1 MNDFIPAFEW
11 QRVMVEPWT
20 ENLPTTFW
28 IVLMGFL
35 ITAACGMIGN
45 YLILR
50 RMALVGDAIS
60 HSVLPGLAIAFLL
73 SHSLNTL
80 PMFIGALGAGI
91 VTTVM
96 IELIHKKTRVKQ
108 DSAIGITFSTLFAI
122 GVILISLGQT
132 DAVHLDAECVLYGE
146 IAFVPLDLVKTELG
160 PGALSV
166 VKNIP
171 GLNSE
176 MFLDGNL
183 LTIAPPP
190 VIRMAVVTGITLLLI
205 LVFYKELLVTSFD
218 SGLSSSL
225 GINSTVVHYAL
236 MGMLSVIIVSAFEA
250 VGAIL
255 VIAMLILPGATASL
269 LAYRLPPMFGITVIH
284 AALSAVGG
292 IHLAT
297 WLKCSEAGAM
307 VVAGSVLFAL
317 AWVFSPSQGLLLR
330 WLRPRS
336 WTNLMRR
343 TSSAWPREFEK
354 FSASSWDTDFTDSRG
369 EFSFNIDGQDAQDE
383 KNLSTMF
390 DFLCP
395 AFNSFNLCPFRGFSR
410 LGTKKGTLSSPL
422 KFVAGLV

>member
-73 SHSLNTL
+73 AHSLNTV

-91 VTTVM
+91 VTTVL
-96 IELIHKKTRVKQ
+96 IELIHKKSRVKQ

-122 GVILISLGQT
+122 GVILISFGQMEE
-132 DAVHLDAECVLYGE
+132 VHLDAECVLYGE
-146 IAFVPLDLVKTELG
+146 IALVPLDLPVQTQLG

-166 VKNIP
+166 VEKIP
-171 GLNSE
+171 LLNSE
-176 MFLDGNL
+176 MFLNGNV
-183 LTIAPPP
+183 LTIAPPS

-225 GINSTVVHYAL
+225 GINATMVHYAL
-236 MGMLSVIIVSAFEA
+236 MAMLSVIIVSAFEA

-269 LAYRLPPMFGITVIH
+269 LAHRLPPMFGITVLH

-292 IHLAT
+292 VHLAT
-297 WLKCSEAGAM
+297 WLNCSPAGAM

-317 AWVFSPSQGLLLR
+317 AWVFSPSQGLLRR
-330 WLRPRS
+330 WLG
-336 WTNLMRR
+336 
-343 TSSAWPREFEK
+343 RELDEL
-354 FSASSWDTDFTDSRG
+354 DEEELERL
-369 EFSFNIDGQDAQDE
+369 AQ
-383 KNLSTMF
+383 
-390 DFLCP
+390 
-395 AFNSFNLCPFRGFSR
+395 G
-410 LGTKKGTLSSPL
+410 
-422 KFVAGLV
+422 V

>member
-11 QRVMVEPWT
+11 QRVMVEPWA
-20 ENLPTTFW
+20 ENLSTTFW

-35 ITAACGMIGN
+35 ITAACGLIGN

-73 SHSLNTL
+73 SHSLNTV

-122 GVILISLGQT
+122 GVILISFGQT

-146 IAFVPLDLVKTELG
+146 IGFVPLVLVQTELG

-166 VKNIP
+166 VEKIP

-183 LTIAPPP
+183 LTIAPPS
-190 VIRMAVVTGITLLLI
+190 VIRMAIVTGMTLLLI

-236 MGMLSVIIVSAFEA
+236 MAMLSVIIVSAFEA

-292 IHLAT
+292 IHLAA

-330 WLRPRS
+330 WFGRKLEE
-336 WTNLMRR
+336 L
-343 TSSAWPREFEK
+343 
-354 FSASSWDTDFTDSRG
+354 
-369 EFSFNIDGQDAQDE
+369 DAE
-383 KNLSTMF
+383 
-390 DFLCP
+390 
-395 AFNSFNLCPFRGFSR
+395 AIER
-410 LGTKKGTLSSPL
+410 LAKE
-422 KFVAGLV
+422 A

>member
-1 MNDFIPAFEW
+1 
-11 QRVMVEPWT
+11 MVEPWT
-20 ENLPTTFW
+20 ENLTTTFW

-35 ITAACGMIGN
+35 VTAACGMIGN

-73 SHSLNTL
+73 MHSLKTV
-80 PMFIGALGAGI
+80 PMFIGALVAGI
-91 VTTVM
+91 LTTVL
-96 IELIHKKTRVKQ
+96 IELIHKKSRVKQ

-122 GVILISLGQT
+122 GVILISFGQME
-132 DAVHLDAECVLYGE
+132 AVHLDAECVLYGE
-146 IAFVPLDLVKTELG
+146 IALVPLDLVQTQLG

-166 VKNIP
+166 VEKIP

-176 MFLDGNL
+176 MFLNGNL
-183 LTIAPPP
+183 FTIAPPS

-225 GINSTVVHYAL
+225 GINSTVVHYTL
-236 MGMLSVIIVSAFEA
+236 MGLLSVIIVSAFEA

-269 LAYRLPPMFGITVIH
+269 LVHRLPPMFGITVIH
-284 AALSAVGG
+284 AALSAGGG

-297 WLKCSEAGAM
+297 WLNCSPAGAM

-317 AWVFSPSQGLLLR
+317 AWMFSPSQGLLRR
-330 WLRPRS
+330 WLR
-336 WTNLMRR
+336 
-343 TSSAWPREFEK
+343 RELDELDEEGLERL
-354 FSASSWDTDFTDSRG
+354 ARG
-369 EFSFNIDGQDAQDE
+369 
-383 KNLSTMF
+383 
-390 DFLCP
+390 
-395 AFNSFNLCPFRGFSR
+395 
-410 LGTKKGTLSSPL
+410 
-422 KFVAGLV
+422 V

>member
-11 QRVMVEPWT
+11 QRVMVEPWA
-20 ENLPTTFW
+20 ENLSTTFW

-35 ITAACGMIGN
+35 ITAACGLIGN

-73 SHSLNTL
+73 SHSLNTV

-122 GVILISLGQT
+122 GVILISFGQT
-132 DAVHLDAECVLYGE
+132 DAVDLDTECVLYGE

-160 PGALSV
+160 LGMLSV
-166 VKNIP
+166 VEIIP

-176 MFLDGNL
+176 LFLDGNM
-183 LTIAPPP
+183 LTIAPPS
-190 VIRMAVVTGITLLLI
+190 VIRMAVVTGVTLLLI

-225 GINSTVVHYAL
+225 GINATVVHYAL

-269 LAYRLPPMFGITVIH
+269 LAYRLPTMFGITVVH
-284 AALSAVGG
+284 ALLSAVGG

-297 WLKCSEAGAM
+297 WLNCSPAGAM
-307 VVAGSVLFAL
+307 VVAGSALFAL
-317 AWVFSPSQGLLLR
+317 AWIFSPSQGLLLR
-330 WLRPRS
+330 WFG
-336 WTNLMRR
+336 
-343 TSSAWPREFEK
+343 RELDK
-354 FSASSWDTDFTDSRG
+354 L
-369 EFSFNIDGQDAQDE
+369 DE
-383 KNLSTMF
+383 EEIE
-390 DFLCP
+390 
-395 AFNSFNLCPFRGFSR
+395 R
-410 LGTKKGTLSSPL
+410 LVKGT
-422 KFVAGLV
+422 

>member
-1 MNDFIPAFEW
+1 
-11 QRVMVEPWT
+11 MVEPWT
-20 ENLPTTFW
+20 ENLTTTFW

-35 ITAACGMIGN
+35 VTAACGMIGN

-73 SHSLNTL
+73 MHSLKTV
-80 PMFIGALGAGI
+80 PMFIGALVAGI
-91 VTTVM
+91 LTTVL
-96 IELIHKKTRVKQ
+96 IELIHKKSRVKQ

-122 GVILISLGQT
+122 GVILISFGQME
-132 DAVHLDAECVLYGE
+132 AVHLDAECVLYGE
-146 IAFVPLDLVKTELG
+146 IALVPLDLVQTQLG

-166 VKNIP
+166 VEKIP

-176 MFLDGNL
+176 MFLNGNL
-183 LTIAPPP
+183 FTIAPPS

-225 GINSTVVHYAL
+225 GINSTVVHYTL

-269 LAYRLPPMFGITVIH
+269 LVHRLPPMFGITVIH
-284 AALSAVGG
+284 AALSAGGG

-297 WLKCSEAGAM
+297 WLNCSPAGAM

-317 AWVFSPSQGLLLR
+317 AWMFSPSQGLLRR
-330 WLRPRS
+330 WLR
-336 WTNLMRR
+336 
-343 TSSAWPREFEK
+343 REL
-354 FSASSWDTDFTDSRG
+354 
-369 EFSFNIDGQDAQDE
+369 DE
-383 KNLSTMF
+383 L
-390 DFLCP
+390 DEEGLE
-395 AFNSFNLCPFRGFSR
+395 R
-410 LGTKKGTLSSPL
+410 LAREG
-422 KFVAGLV
+422 

>member
-1 MNDFIPAFEW
+1 
-11 QRVMVEPWT
+11 MVEPWV

-35 ITAACGMIGN
+35 ITAACGLIGN

-73 SHSLNTL
+73 AHSLSTL
-80 PMFIGALGAGI
+80 PMFLGALGAGI

-122 GVILISLGQT
+122 GVILISFGQT

-146 IAFVPLDLVKTELG
+146 IGFVPLVLVQTELG

-166 VKNIP
+166 VEKIP

-183 LTIAPPP
+183 LTIAPPS
-190 VIRMAVVTGITLLLI
+190 VIRMAIVTGMTLLLI

-284 AALSAVGG
+284 AALSALGG

-330 WLRPRS
+330 WFGRKLEE
-336 WTNLMRR
+336 L
-343 TSSAWPREFEK
+343 
-354 FSASSWDTDFTDSRG
+354 
-369 EFSFNIDGQDAQDE
+369 DAE
-383 KNLSTMF
+383 
-390 DFLCP
+390 
-395 AFNSFNLCPFRGFSR
+395 AIER
-410 LGTKKGTLSSPL
+410 LAKE
-422 KFVAGLV
+422 A

>member
-11 QRVMVEPWT
+11 QRVMVEPWV

-35 ITAACGMIGN
+35 ITAACGLIGN

-73 SHSLNTL
+73 AHSLSTL
-80 PMFIGALGAGI
+80 PMFLGALGAGI

-122 GVILISLGQT
+122 GVILISFGQT

-146 IAFVPLDLVKTELG
+146 IGFVPLVLVQTELG

-166 VKNIP
+166 VEKIP

-183 LTIAPPP
+183 LTIAPPS
-190 VIRMAVVTGITLLLI
+190 VIRMAIVTGMTLLLI

-330 WLRPRS
+330 WFGRKLEE
-336 WTNLMRR
+336 L
-343 TSSAWPREFEK
+343 
-354 FSASSWDTDFTDSRG
+354 
-369 EFSFNIDGQDAQDE
+369 DAE
-383 KNLSTMF
+383 
-390 DFLCP
+390 
-395 AFNSFNLCPFRGFSR
+395 AIER
-410 LGTKKGTLSSPL
+410 LAKE
-422 KFVAGLV
+422 A

>member
-1 MNDFIPAFEW
+1 MTDFIPAFEW

-73 SHSLNTL
+73 SHSLNTV

-122 GVILISLGQT
+122 GVILISFGQT

-146 IAFVPLDLVKTELG
+146 IGYVPLVLVQTELG

-171 GLNSE
+171 VLNSE
-176 MFLDGNL
+176 MFLNGNL
-183 LTIAPPP
+183 LTIAPPS
-190 VIRMAVVTGITLLLI
+190 VIRMAAVTGITLLLI
-205 LVFYKELLVTSFD
+205 VVFYKELLVTSFD

-317 AWVFSPSQGLLLR
+317 AWMFSTSQGLLQR
-330 WLRPRS
+330 WLG
-336 WTNLMRR
+336 
-343 TSSAWPREFEK
+343 REL
-354 FSASSWDTDFTDSRG
+354 
-369 EFSFNIDGQDAQDE
+369 DE
-383 KNLSTMF
+383 L
-390 DFLCP
+390 DEEDIE
-395 AFNSFNLCPFRGFSR
+395 R
-410 LGTKKGTLSSPL
+410 LAKG
-422 KFVAGLV
+422 V

>member
-1 MNDFIPAFEW
+1 
-11 QRVMVEPWT
+11 MVEPWT
-20 ENLPTTFW
+20 ANLPTTFW

-35 ITAACGMIGN
+35 ITAACGLIGN

-80 PMFIGALGAGI
+80 PMFLGALGAGI
-91 VTTVM
+91 VTTVL

-122 GVILISLGQT
+122 GVILISFGQT
-132 DAVHLDAECVLYGE
+132 EAVHLDAECVLYGE
-146 IAFVPLDLVKTELG
+146 IAFVPLDLVQTELG
-160 PGALSV
+160 AGALSV
-166 VKNIP
+166 MEKIP

-176 MFLDGNL
+176 MFLSGNT
-183 LTIAPPP
+183 LTIAPPS
-190 VIRMAVVTGITLLLI
+190 VIRMAIVTVVTLLLI

-236 MGMLSVIIVSAFEA
+236 MAMLSVIIVSAFEA

-269 LAYRLPPMFGITVIH
+269 LAHRLPRMFGITVTH

-297 WLKCSEAGAM
+297 WLNCSPAGAM
-307 VVAGSVLFAL
+307 VVAGSVLFGL
-317 AWVFSPSQGLLLR
+317 AWVFSPSQGLLRR
-330 WLRPRS
+330 WLG
-336 WTNLMRR
+336 
-343 TSSAWPREFEK
+343 RELDEL
-354 FSASSWDTDFTDSRG
+354 G
-369 EFSFNIDGQDAQDE
+369 EEEIE
-383 KNLSTMF
+383 
-390 DFLCP
+390 
-395 AFNSFNLCPFRGFSR
+395 R
-410 LGTKKGTLSSPL
+410 LAKG
-422 KFVAGLV
+422 G

>member
-1 MNDFIPAFEW
+1 MTDFIPAFEW

-73 SHSLNTL
+73 SHSLNTV

-122 GVILISLGQT
+122 GVILISFGQT

-146 IAFVPLDLVKTELG
+146 IGYVPLVLVQTELG

-171 GLNSE
+171 VLNSE
-176 MFLDGNL
+176 MFLNGNL
-183 LTIAPPP
+183 LTIAPPS
-190 VIRMAVVTGITLLLI
+190 VIRMAAVTGITLLLI
-205 LVFYKELLVTSFD
+205 VVFYKELLVTSFD

-330 WLRPRS
+330 WFG
-336 WTNLMRR
+336 
-343 TSSAWPREFEK
+343 REL
-354 FSASSWDTDFTDSRG
+354 
-369 EFSFNIDGQDAQDE
+369 DE
-383 KNLSTMF
+383 L
-390 DFLCP
+390 DEEDIE
-395 AFNSFNLCPFRGFSR
+395 R
-410 LGTKKGTLSSPL
+410 LAKG
-422 KFVAGLV
+422 V